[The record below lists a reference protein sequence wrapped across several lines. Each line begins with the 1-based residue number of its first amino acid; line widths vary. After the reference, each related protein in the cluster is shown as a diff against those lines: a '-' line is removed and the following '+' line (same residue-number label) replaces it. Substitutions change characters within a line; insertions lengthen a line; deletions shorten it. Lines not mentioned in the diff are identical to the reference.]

1 MGDSRPIKQ
10 SVALAMAKGD
20 EPSKVLLVR
29 RPEDD
34 RELPGA
40 WGLPAASLRPGETPE
55 EAARR
60 IGLQKLG
67 AEVRVGRRMN
77 SGRQDRA
84 GYILEMSLYGA
95 TLDRAVP
102 DLPAGRGGDPGVTMY
117 TAWRWG
123 DPLELADSAGRG
135 SLCSRLL
142 LDSLGL

>member
-1 MGDSRPIKQ
+1 MGGFRATKQ
-10 SVALAMAKGD
+10 SVALAVAKGD
-20 EPSKVLLVR
+20 DPSKVLLVR
-29 RPEDD
+29 RPEGD

-40 WGLPAASLRPGETPE
+40 WGLPAASLLQEETPE
-55 EAARR
+55 AAARR
-60 IGLQKLG
+60 IGVQKLG
-67 AEVRVGRRMN
+67 AEVRVGRRLG
-77 SGRQDRA
+77 SARQDRA

-95 TLDRAVP
+95 VLERGPLV
-102 DLPAGRGGDPGVTMY
+102 LPTGRGGDPGVTLY